1 MQVAILSS
9 LFLYLQLAIKE
20 AQVESCKGLIKEL
33 EKKML
38 GELEVRRKMKE
49 KICEALT
56 VEELEDKISRK
67 KNSQGAMAR

>member
-1 MQVAILSS
+1 M
-9 LFLYLQLAIKE
+9 
-20 AQVESCKGLIKEL
+20 ESCKEVIREL
-33 EKKML
+33 EQKLL
-38 GELEVRRKMKE
+38 GALEVRRKMKE